1 MATASVSYV
10 STNGSKGNYEVGKG
24 YFGYNGSFSTCYATY
39 KFTLT
44 APTSSLSIKL
54 SVDVLGASQ
63 TYAYRV
69 DTSSSNTGSFTQQG
83 TFTGAAGNQNGFK
96 AQTYSFTATGSFTAQ
111 TYYLHM
117 KCNTSNAG
125 YFHLSSGTVTYSPT
139 TYTVSY
145 NANGGTGA
153 PGSQTKTHG
162 TALTLSSTIPTK
174 SATTASG
181 YTVTFN
187 GNGGTP
193 SMASTTATDT
203 TSYSFSSWNTAAN
216 GSGTSYSAGG
226 SYTANA
232 SATLYAQYSGSTAKG
247 SVTTATASRG
257 NGSASRTVT
266 INANGGSS
274 TVTSRTSTATITYAC
289 SGWYTAASGGSKRA
303 SAGAAYTPT
312 ATETVYAQ
320 WTETTGAY
328 SAVTLPTAA
337 QCTRAGF
344 NLLGFATGSTAAT
357 AAYAPGASYT
367 PSGNVTLYAVWQA
380 AGLVYIDN
388 GTSLEA
394 YMVFIDNGSGW
405 DQYAPHIDNGSAFV
419 LYS

>member
-10 STNGSKGNYEVGKG
+10 STSGSKGNYEVGKG
-24 YFGYNGSFSTCYATY
+24 YFGYGGRFSSCYSTY
-39 KFTLT
+39 MFTLT
-44 APTSSLSIKL
+44 APTTSLSINL

-63 TYAYRV
+63 TYAYRI
-69 DTSSSNTGSFTQQG
+69 DTSSSNTDSFTQQG
-83 TFTGAAGNQNGFK
+83 TFTGAAGNSSSFR

-153 PGSQTKTHG
+153 PSAQTKEHG
-162 TALTLSSTIPTK
+162 TALTLSSTTPTK
-174 SATTASG
+174 SSTTATG

-193 SMASTTATDT
+193 SVTSATATDT
-203 TSYSFSSWNTAAN
+203 TSYTFSSWNTAAN

-226 SYTANA
+226 AYTANA
-232 SATLYAQYSGSTAKG
+232 SATLYAQYSGSTTKG
-247 SVTTATASRG
+247 SVA
-257 NGSASRTVT
+257 
-266 INANGGSS
+266 
-274 TVTSRTSTATITYAC
+274 
-289 SGWYTAASGGSKRA
+289 
-303 SAGAAYTPT
+303 
-312 ATETVYAQ
+312 
-320 WTETTGAY
+320 
-328 SAVTLPTAA
+328 LPTAA
-337 QCTRAGF
+337 QYTRAGF
-344 NLLGFATGSTAAT
+344 NLLGFATGSTATT
-357 AAYAPGASYT
+357 AAYAPGTSYT
-367 PSGNVTLYAVWQA
+367 PSANVTLYAVWKA
-380 AGLVYIDN
+380 DGLVYIDN

-394 YMVFIDNGSGW
+394 YQVFIDNGSGW

>member
-1 MATASVSYV
+1 MATASVSLA
-10 STNGSKGNYEVGKG
+10 STSGAKGNYEVGKG

-44 APTSSLSIKL
+44 APTSSLSFSL
-54 SVDVLGASQ
+54 SVDVLGSSQ
-63 TYAYRV
+63 TYGYLI
-69 DTSSSNTGSFTQQG
+69 DTSSTNTGSFTQQG
-83 TFTGAAGNQNGFK
+83 TFTGAAGNSSGFK

-125 YFHLSSGTVTYSPT
+125 YFHLTSGTVTYSPT

-153 PGSQTKTHG
+153 PSAQTKTHG
-162 TALTLSSTIPTK
+162 TALTLSSTKPTK
-174 SATTASG
+174 ASTTATG

-193 SMASTTATDT
+193 SKTSASATNT
-203 TSYSFSSWNTAAN
+203 TSYTFSKWNTKAD
-216 GSGTSYSAGG
+216 GSGTSYNAGG

-232 SATLYAQYSGSTAKG
+232 AATLYAQYTSSTTKG
-247 SVTTATASRG
+247 SVTTATASRS

-274 TVTSRTSTATITYAC
+274 TVTSRKSTATITYAC
-289 SGWYTAASGGSKRA
+289 SGWYTASSGGSKRA
-303 SAGAAYTPT
+303 SAGAAYTPA

-320 WTETTGAY
+320 WTATTGTY

-344 NLLGFATGSTAAT
+344 SLLGFATSSTAAS

-367 PSGNVTLYAVWQA
+367 PASNVTLYAVWQA
-380 AGLVYIDN
+380 AGLVYIDLGN
-388 GTSLEA
+388 GFEP
-394 YMVFIDNGSGW
+394 YQVFIDNGSGW
-405 DQYAPHIDNGSAFV
+405 NQYAPHIDNGSTFV